1 MYLSEHFTLA
11 EMTVSE
17 SAARQGIDNT
27 PNADAL
33 ANLRRLCAFLEQ
45 VRSLFDRPILVS
57 SGYRSAELNRVI
69 GGSRTSAHVQGLA
82 VDINMS
88 GVTPRALAQRV
99 ADSSLM
105 FDQLILEYDQWVHLG
120 LSTTPERRQLLTI
133 RTGTGYLPG
142 LV

>member
-27 PNADAL
+27 PNAKTL
-33 ANLRRLCAFLEQ
+33 ANLSRLCTFLEH
-45 VRSLFDRPILVS
+45 VRLLFGQPILVS
-57 SGYRSAELNRVI
+57 SGYRSVELNQAI
-69 GGSRTSAHVQGLA
+69 GGSRTSVHMQGLA
-82 VDINMS
+82 ADINVV
-88 GVTPRALAQRV
+88 GVTPSVLAQRI
-99 ADSSLM
+99 ADSPLM

-120 LSTTPERRQLLTI
+120 LSTAPERRQLLTI
-133 RTGTGYLPG
+133 RRGTGYLPG